1 MAGIPFVSLDTY
13 IAKLVKLG
21 ESVVIVEQMGT
32 PGKGMIERKVSRIVT
47 PGTLTE
53 TTLLPEKSDS
63 TLLAIDWPRKK
74 SDPYGFVW
82 LTLSNGDFR
91 AEEVSAEAFA
101 SVISRIHPSEVL
113 VAESRRQAL
122 REAHPE
128 LVVSSLPNWHFD
140 GRRGQ
145 EMLCSTFGLANLDAW
160 GVSGKT
166 TILAAANEPLK
177 LVKESEFVVL
187 DPSTRRNLEID
198 QSLSPLGDGPTLFSV
213 LDHCATAMGSRELR
227 RWLNQP
233 VRDRQTA
240 QIRQEAIESILSTG
254 SLLENLRTGLNT
266 LPDVE
271 RISSRIALGTVRPR
285 ELASLR
291 DALPRIQ
298 SLEKW
303 LSAQPLRFFAALGES
318 LRLPAMIEELLA
330 KALLPE
336 PAVLLRDGDVI
347 ASSYSP
353 ELAELRHFRDDT
365 SRILLEMEERERAA
379 TKLQTLRVQYNK
391 VSGFYIEVSKTAAD
405 RVPVRY
411 QRKQTLKNSER
422 FITPELKEL
431 EDRILSARE
440 RAQTLEKA
448 LYDELVAKLGER
460 AAELLAAAKAIAEL
474 DAVTGLAEHAE
485 AHRWVRPVL
494 TDHPGIRIEKG
505 RHPVVETTLENF
517 VPNNCRLEDGRR
529 MLIIT
534 GPNMGGKSTYM
545 RSVALI
551 VLLAWAGSFVPAETA
566 EIGPVDRIHTRI
578 GASDDLARGRSTFM
592 VEMTEAAAILSQA
605 TDKSLVLMDEIGRG
619 TSTFDGLSLAAAI
632 AQELVQKTRSFT
644 LFATHYF
651 ELTTLAQEL
660 REVANVHVS
669 ASQTRSG
676 IVFMHE
682 ISEGAASKSYGIAVA
697 QLAGIPAHVVRRA
710 KSFLAKLEER
720 ANTVDSPLPNLFGES
735 LLMPPE
741 QPSEA
746 EADPAMLALIER
758 IGSAD
763 IDSLTPRDALR
774 LLYELQNEAR
784 AIEMPAAAPL

>member
-1 MAGIPFVSLDTY
+1 MAEEASVQPDFSNPELFTPSMRQFVEVKNRYPKTLVLFRMGDFYETFFDDAVRANRLIGITLTKRGKLTDGTPIPMAGIPFVSLDTY
-13 IAKLVKLG
+13 IAKLVRLG

-53 TTLLPEKSDS
+53 TSLLPEKSDS

-74 SDPYGFVW
+74 AEPFGFVW

-91 AEEVSAEAFA
+91 AEEVSADAFA
-101 SVISRIHPSEVL
+101 SAISRIHPSEVL

-140 GRRGQ
+140 GRRGA

-160 GVSGKT
+160 GVSGKN
-166 TILAAANEPLK
+166 TILAAANALLDYTAETQVDLMPFIEPLK

-233 VRDRQTA
+233 VRDKKLA
-240 QIRQEAIESILSTG
+240 EIRQEAIESILSTER
-254 SLLENLRTGLNT
+254 LLENLRTGLNT

-291 DALPRIQ
+291 DALPRID

-303 LSAQPLRFFAALGES
+303 LSAQPLEFFAALGES
-318 LRLPAMIEELLA
+318 LRLPAMIGELLN

-405 RVPVRY
+405 RVPARY

-422 FITPELKEL
+422 FISPELK
-431 EDRILSARE
+431 
-440 RAQTLEKA
+440 
-448 LYDELVAKLGER
+448 
-460 AAELLAAAKAIAEL
+460 
-474 DAVTGLAEHAE
+474 
-485 AHRWVRPVL
+485 
-494 TDHPGIRIEKG
+494 
-505 RHPVVETTLENF
+505 
-517 VPNNCRLEDGRR
+517 
-529 MLIIT
+529 
-534 GPNMGGKSTYM
+534 
-545 RSVALI
+545 
-551 VLLAWAGSFVPAETA
+551 
-566 EIGPVDRIHTRI
+566 
-578 GASDDLARGRSTFM
+578 
-592 VEMTEAAAILSQA
+592 
-605 TDKSLVLMDEIGRG
+605 
-619 TSTFDGLSLAAAI
+619 
-632 AQELVQKTRSFT
+632 
-644 LFATHYF
+644 
-651 ELTTLAQEL
+651 
-660 REVANVHVS
+660 
-669 ASQTRSG
+669 
-676 IVFMHE
+676 
-682 ISEGAASKSYGIAVA
+682 
-697 QLAGIPAHVVRRA
+697 
-710 KSFLAKLEER
+710 
-720 ANTVDSPLPNLFGES
+720 
-735 LLMPPE
+735 
-741 QPSEA
+741 
-746 EADPAMLALIER
+746 
-758 IGSAD
+758 
-763 IDSLTPRDALR
+763 
-774 LLYELQNEAR
+774 
-784 AIEMPAAAPL
+784 